1 MSPQG
6 PETVKEKGLPAPNS
20 PDAPQTRQLL
30 RQLLRSLEQTSSHG
44 EAIFRAG
51 RRQELKAA
59 PQPLPSRARTATA
72 RSTKWDPPLRITAH
86 EAGSHARAHVGCG
99 ARFHGSWDRWRRC
112 TTPSG
117 EPHLAQVLRAAPPQ
131 RAFRNHCPIVPGGAG
146 TTVTQMVPES
156 RAQVSA
162 PRSPRLLAP
171 PVFPDAGRAPAR
183 GEARGRLH
191 GAGPSGHLLLL
202 ARPATPGGSATRN
215 RQQEGFVPGLA
226 ETRSQTRGGRG
237 GDRTCQGLGG
247 SWGERVGQSC
257 STLPRLGDPHGGP
270 KDLRATK
277 RKLAATAHPVGRA
290 QGQGHPASLL
300 SQAPQARGGT
310 SPGHLLRVW
319 VPEPNSTEAVFA
331 QWTSTWGVGCQ
342 VSDSRSGPG
351 AGRGGDPP

>member
-86 EAGSHARAHVGCG
+86 EAGSHAWAHVGRG

-156 RAQVSA
+156 RAQVS
-162 PRSPRLLAP
+162 P
-171 PVFPDAGRAPAR
+171 
-183 GEARGRLH
+183 
-191 GAGPSGHLLLL
+191 PSGS
-202 ARPATPGGSATRN
+202 ACVPRRRP
-215 RQQEGFVPGLA
+215 
-226 ETRSQTRGGRG
+226 
-237 GDRTCQGLGG
+237 
-247 SWGERVGQSC
+247 
-257 STLPRLGDPHGGP
+257 
-270 KDLRATK
+270 
-277 RKLAATAHPVGRA
+277 
-290 QGQGHPASLL
+290 
-300 SQAPQARGGT
+300 GT
-310 SPGHLLRVW
+310 SPR
-319 VPEPNSTEAVFA
+319 
-331 QWTSTWGVGCQ
+331 
-342 VSDSRSGPG
+342 
-351 AGRGGDPP
+351 

>member
-86 EAGSHARAHVGCG
+86 EAGSHARAHVGRG

-146 TTVTQMVPES
+146 TTVMQMVPES

-171 PVFPDAGRAPAR
+171 PVFPVAGRAPAR

-226 ETRSQTRGGRG
+226 ETRSQTRGGGGGETGHVRGLVDRG
-237 GDRTCQGLGG
+237 GSGLG
-247 SWGERVGQSC
+247 SRAPPS
-257 STLPRLGDPHGGP
+257 HGWETPTVAP
-270 KDLRATK
+270 KTF
-277 RKLAATAHPVGRA
+277 
-290 QGQGHPASLL
+290 
-300 SQAPQARGGT
+300 
-310 SPGHLLRVW
+310 
-319 VPEPNSTEAVFA
+319 EP
-331 QWTSTWGVGCQ
+331 
-342 VSDSRSGPG
+342 
-351 AGRGGDPP
+351 